1 MKQED
6 MANYIIEVDESMREI
21 AALDELY
28 TEFISSSPESDRE
41 LKVKQDEAKFAR
53 DRILR
58 LSMHVKNRLDRIES
72 HEKLK

>member
-1 MKQED
+1 MKND
-6 MANYIIEVDESMREI
+6 NTTDYIIEIDESMREI

-28 TEFISSSPESDRE
+28 TELVGSSPESDRE
-41 LKVKQDEAKFAR
+41 MKIKQDEAKFAR

-58 LSMHVKNRLDRIES
+58 LSMHIKNRLAKIES